1 MEQNVI
7 NNEEYKL
14 KVRKTWVATSD
25 IWHIEFI
32 SQSEMETRFEIF
44 LTDFELQKFKDAL

>member
-7 NNEEYKL
+7 NEEHYKL
-14 KVRKTWVATSD
+14 KVRKNWVKTTEQ
-25 IWHIEFI
+25 WHILLT
-32 SQSEMETRFEIF
+32 SEHAIECKFEMF

>member
-7 NNEEYKL
+7 NEEHYKL
-14 KVRKTWVATSD
+14 KVRKNWVPATD
-25 IWHIEFI
+25 VWHIQFVSDTVNEH
-32 SQSEMETRFEIF
+32 TFEIF